1 LAGHS
6 GIIRDMGIPLS
17 VFMLRRKRN
26 DIRDTIAAYE
36 ARLREARAD
45 LAAVLSTLRL
55 FEASGEPADFT
66 PYVDLNR
73 IFHRGETTDFCLA
86 TLAAEGPLDT
96 RQLTERLMVA
106 KGLDPADKVMAQAIS
121 LRIVQTLRV
130 RAKRRQGI
138 DGSLRRRGVCVWQL
152 TSAGDA
158 ANSPSTGAK
167 PAALLT
173 GSQSERTVHRS
184 PRDGDLRAIPFQPR
198 SRTDTPS

>member
-1 LAGHS
+1 
-6 GIIRDMGIPLS
+6 
-17 VFMLRRKRN
+17 MLRRKRN
-26 DIRDTIAAYE
+26 EIRDTIAAYE

-73 IFHRGETTDFCLA
+73 IFQRGETTDFCLA
-86 TLAAEGPLDT
+86 TLASDGPLDT

-152 TSAGDA
+152 TSAGGA
-158 ANSPSTGAK
+158 ASNPSTGVK

-173 GSQSERTVHRS
+173 GSQSERTAPRS
-184 PRDGDLRAIPFQPR
+184 PRGGDLRAIPFQPR